1 MGHQVSARKYRPG
14 TFADVVGQPFVVQT
28 LRNALRSGKLA
39 HAYLFFGP
47 RGVGKTTCARILA
60 KAINCENLTPEGD
73 PCGECAS
80 CRRFAEGRTLN
91 LIELD
96 AASHNS
102 VDDIRLITDQV
113 QLTPPEGRYKVYII
127 DEAHMLSTA
136 AFNAFLK
143 TLEEPPPHAVFILA
157 TTEKHKIPA
166 TILSR
171 CQRFDFR
178 RIPVEEITARL
189 GYIAQREGIL
199 AEPEALFLIAT
210 KSEGG
215 LRDALSLFDQLS
227 SRTGGQLTYTA
238 VLDALEALDYDAY
251 FKISEALQNWDATQ
265 ALRTLRSYTEAG
277 YEPAT
282 LLQGLLEH
290 FRNLLLAQ
298 YEPEALGQTIP
309 PHYRSRYEEIAPTYS
324 EAFLLHAI
332 DILLEGERRMSY
344 TRFPEVVIETTFL
357 KVALLPQAL
366 QREEVS
372 ETAPARPSTAPQ
384 AAARPS
390 SSSTAKPS
398 TSLSNI
404 PRSLDEVKKKS
415 SPLDKP
421 PSPLTSIEKP

>member
-1 MGHQVSARKYRPG
+1 MGHQVSARKYRPT

-28 LRNALRSGKLA
+28 LRNALRAGKIA

-60 KAINCENLTPEGD
+60 KAINCENLTPTGD

-102 VDDIRLITDQV
+102 VEDIRLITDQV

-178 RIPVEEITARL
+178 RIPTEEITARL
-189 GYIAQREGIL
+189 AYIAKQEGIQ
-199 AEPEALFLIAT
+199 AEPEALFLIAA

-227 SRTGGQLTYTA
+227 SRTGGQLTYAA
-238 VLDALEALDYDAY
+238 VLEALETLDYDAY
-251 FKISEALQNWDATQ
+251 FAISEALQHWDATQ
-265 ALRTLRSYTEAG
+265 ALKAFRSYVEAG
-277 YEPAT
+277 YEPAS

-298 YEPEALGQTIP
+298 YEPQALGQSVP
-309 PHYRSRYEEIAPTYS
+309 PHYRSRYESSASQYS

-332 DILLEGERRMSY
+332 DLLLEGERRLSY
-344 TRFPEVVIETTFL
+344 TRFPEIAVETTLL

-366 QREEVS
+366 YRVAETEVAS
-372 ETAPARPSTAPQ
+372 PPSTGASTS
-384 AAARPS
+384 PS
-390 SSSTAKPS
+390 SSSI
-398 TSLSNI
+398 SNSRASAGIPTI
-404 PRSLDEVKKKS
+404 PRSLEEVKKKS
-415 SPLDKP
+415 
-421 PSPLTSIEKP
+421 

>member
-1 MGHQVSARKYRPG
+1 MAHQVSARKYRPG

-28 LRNALRSGKLA
+28 LRNALRHNKIA

-80 CRRFAEGRTLN
+80 CRRFAEGRALN

-127 DEAHMLSTA
+127 DEAHMLTTA

-143 TLEEPPPHAVFILA
+143 TLEEPPPHVVFILA

-178 RIPVEEITARL
+178 RIPTEAIAERL
-189 GYIAQREGIL
+189 AYIAEQEGIY
-199 AEPEALFLIAT
+199 AEKDALFLIAA
-210 KSEGG
+210 KAEGG
-215 LRDALSLFDQLS
+215 LRDALSLFDQLV
-227 SRTGGQLTYTA
+227 SRSAGQLTYTA
-238 VLDALEALDYDAY
+238 VINALETLDYDAY
-251 FKISEALQNWDATQ
+251 FALGEALQHWRAEE
-265 ALRTLRSYTEAG
+265 ALQSLRG
-277 YEPAT
+277 YIQSGNDPAA
-282 LLQGLLEH
+282 LLIGLLEH
-290 FRNLLLAQ
+290 FRHLLLAK
-298 YEPEALGQTIP
+298 YHPAALGESIP
-309 PHYRSRYEEIAPTYS
+309 PHYRERYIQAAGSYS

-332 DILLEGERRMSY
+332 DLLLEGERRLGY
-344 TRFPEVVIETTFL
+344 TRSPEIALETTVL
-357 KVALLPQAL
+357 KIALLPQAL
-366 QREEVS
+366 EDAVPMATPSGSATQMATPPPAPTNPV
-372 ETAPARPSTAPQ
+372 APASDPATRP
-384 AAARPS
+384 ARS
-390 SSSTAKPS
+390 S
-398 TSLSNI
+398 L

-415 SPLDKP
+415 
-421 PSPLTSIEKP
+421 